1 MKALVLEAY
10 NRLVYRDI
18 DEPQP
23 ASGEALIQVKACGI
37 CGSDVH
43 GMDGSTGRR
52 QPPLIMGHEA
62 SGIIVGKGKDVFRW
76 KEGDRVTF
84 DSTIYPLDD
93 WYTLKG
99 HYNLSDGREV
109 VGVSPKE
116 YKRHGAFAEYVAVPQ
131 HILHKIP
138 DNVSFEQA
146 AMVEPAAVAAH
157 AVRISGINIGESSVV
172 VGSGMI
178 GAFLVRILKMAGAMP
193 VIAVDMDDEKLKM
206 AVNYGA
212 DVIIN
217 TTQLSVSGTFG
228 NHSVNITNNTISQ
241 YVAKTVRDYTKGRGA
256 DFGFEAVGISETVG
270 VLLDSLR
277 KGATA
282 VLVGNLMP
290 IIEFPL
296 QKVVTSEIKVQGS
309 CAISGEYEIVLQ
321 MIGNGVLKVDE
332 MISVVAPLR
341 EGAEW
346 FRKLY
351 RKEGNYNKVIL
362 VP

>member
-1 MKALVLEAY
+1 MKALVLEEY
-10 NRLVYRDI
+10 SKLVYRDV

-23 ASGEALIQVKACGI
+23 APGEVLIRVKACGI

-52 QPPLIMGHEA
+52 QPPIVMGHEA
-62 SGIIVGKGKDVFRW
+62 SGVIVKTGTGVTRW

-84 DSTIYPLDD
+84 DSTVYPLND

-99 HYNLSDGREV
+99 RYNLSEGREV

-116 YKRHGAFAEYVAVPQ
+116 YKRHGAFAEYLAIPQ
-131 HILHKIP
+131 HILYKIP

-157 AVRISGINIGESSVV
+157 AVRISGINVGDSAVV
-172 VGSGMI
+172 LGSGMI
-178 GAFLVRILKMAGAMP
+178 GTFIINMLKAAGATP
-193 VIAVDMDDEKLKM
+193 VIAVDVDDEKLKM
-206 AVNYGA
+206 AVKYGA
-212 DVIIN
+212 DITIN
-217 TTQLSVSGTFG
+217 SAQQSVAE
-228 NHSVNITNNTISQ
+228 V
-241 YVAKTVRDYTKGRGA
+241 VRHHTKGRGA
-256 DFGFEAVGISETVG
+256 DVGFEAIGISVTVNT
-270 VLLDSLR
+270 LIDALR

-282 VLVGNLMP
+282 VLVGNLTP
-290 IIEFPL
+290 VIEFPL

-309 CAISGEYEIVLQ
+309 CAICSEYEIVLDL
-321 MIGNGVLKVDE
+321 IASGALKVDD
-332 MISVVAPLR
+332 MISAVAPLS

-351 RKEGNYNKVIL
+351 HKEENLNKVIL